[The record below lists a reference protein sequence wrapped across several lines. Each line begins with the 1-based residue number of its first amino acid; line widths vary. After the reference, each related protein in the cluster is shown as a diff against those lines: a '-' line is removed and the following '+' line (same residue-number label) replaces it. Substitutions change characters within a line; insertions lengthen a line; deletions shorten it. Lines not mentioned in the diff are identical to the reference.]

1 MKNRVWRKKGEGL
14 KFTVKGSKNL
24 ADGHWLHLIVAMA
37 YGKYVVLKEA
47 YKKLKGPIIT
57 KYIRDILHCVCR
69 IWAKKKIKYRGPNK
83 KNKQKRLNFC
93 PDFSMWAFFFLKTPV

>member
-37 YGKYVVLKEA
+37 YGKYVVLKEV
-47 YKKLKGPIIT
+47 YKKLKGLLSQST
-57 KYIRDILHCVCR
+57 FGTFYIVF
-69 IWAKKKIKYRGPNK
+69 AESGP
-83 KNKQKRLNFC
+83 KRNGKGLFYHGQ
-93 PDFSMWAFFFLKTPV
+93 